1 MAKHE
6 ILRQARG
13 LNLPFRP
20 VEITDIDNGYHAFI
34 VRYSGDYVHHE
45 HDSDEFVYI
54 IEGVLI
60 IELAGR
66 SSFPPARGTAPVARA
81 RPWDWSWKPRVCRS
95 RWTRWSDTAPVRAGG
110 HGDKAKQGRSHDRPC
125 CFSGSG
131 QMAPLVPDRSFS
143 IHSTSSRQP
152 M

>member
-20 VEITDIDNGYHAFI
+20 VEITDIDSDYHAFI

-45 HDSDEFVYI
+45 HDRDEFVYI

-66 SSFPPARGTAPVARA
+66 EEEVQQGEAILIPAGTRHRPRCKGSALGLVVEAKGLQKQMDPV
-81 RPWDWSWKPRVCRS
+81 V
-95 RWTRWSDTAPVRAGG
+95 
-110 HGDKAKQGRSHDRPC
+110 
-125 CFSGSG
+125 
-131 QMAPLVPDRSFS
+131 
-143 IHSTSSRQP
+143 
-152 M
+152 